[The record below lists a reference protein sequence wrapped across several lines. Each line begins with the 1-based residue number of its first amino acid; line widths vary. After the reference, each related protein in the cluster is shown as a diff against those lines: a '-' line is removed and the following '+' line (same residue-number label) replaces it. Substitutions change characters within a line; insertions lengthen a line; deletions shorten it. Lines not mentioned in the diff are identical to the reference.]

1 MYLTKSGCTPL
12 YLSKVTGMKKEAVS
26 RCLKCLYEKGCIQRE
41 KKDSDERSYSLSL
54 TKQGED
60 ALQNDFQIMLQTFYD
75 LYREMGEEFE
85 ELRRLISKANQIMT
99 KPKEKKD
106 EIL

>member
-1 MYLTKSGCTPL
+1 MARNADDPPGAESVCQGDASKKTK
-12 YLSKVTGMKKEAVS
+12 KIFNS

-75 LYREMGEEFE
+75 LYREMGGG
-85 ELRRLISKANQIMT
+85 I
-99 KPKEKKD
+99 
-106 EIL
+106 